1 MQKTIAKILFGSRL
15 YGTSTPESDTDY
27 KAIYLP
33 SIEDCILQKV
43 KKSINE
49 DTNKTSERNT
59 KEDTDFETW
68 SLQYFLKMGFAGET
82 AILDM
87 IHAPDSSIIISSPEW
102 EFIRKNRARFYS
114 KNARSYIGYVRK
126 QASKY
131 GVKGSRLEEAE
142 KVLTFLQS
150 KEPYVKLAEI
160 WNELPTG
167 EHIKKYDNPSIQAA
181 DKRIYDVC
189 SIKMMATQK
198 VSYIEG
204 LVNFVQRYGERAKLA
219 KENKGVDWRAVSHA
233 YRASFQLKEIYETGD
248 LIYPLKDA
256 EFLRDLK
263 LGKYH
268 YKDDDI
274 GEKLDELV
282 SEIEELANKSHLP
295 QGVEK
300 DFWNTWLTQLYVPL
314 KKKKWYIF

>member
-1 MQKTIAKILFGSRL
+1 MIAKILFGSRL

-43 KKSINE
+43 KRSINE

-68 SLQYFLKMGFAGET
+68 SLQYFLKMGFVGET
-82 AILDM
+82 AILDL

-126 QASKY
+126 QAAKY
-131 GVKGSRLEEAE
+131 GVKGSRLEEGE
-142 KVLTFLQS
+142 KVLAFL
-150 KEPYVKLAEI
+150 KNNEPYIKLAEL
-160 WNELPTG
+160 WDDLPTG
-167 EHIKKYDNPSIQAA
+167 EHIKKYDNEAIQAD

-189 SIKMMATQK
+189 GIKMMATQK

-204 LVNFVQRYGERAKLA
+204 LTNFVERYGHRAKLA
-219 KENKGVDWRAVSHA
+219 RDNEGIDWKAVSHA
-233 YRASFQLKEIYETGD
+233 YRASYQLKEIYETGD

-256 EFLRDLK
+256 EFLLKMK
-263 LGKYH
+263 LGGFH
-268 YKDDDI
+268 YKDDGI
-274 GEKLDELV
+274 GERLDELV
-282 SEIEELANKSHLP
+282 SEMEALADASP
-295 QGVEK
+295 YPDEADM
-300 DFWNTWLTQLYVPL
+300 DFWYDWLLQLYVPL
-314 KKKKWYIF
+314 KSKKRWYIF